1 VLEEEKEGDLKIS
14 VIDTLKVI
22 PPPSMLK
29 EDRRKTVVEKRIR
42 IRRSPSTEENKARIS
57 PSLAKELG
65 LSGDAVEIV
74 VAGRKSLQLAP
85 IIDES
90 VPENEVWVNENLL
103 KLYGIADNT
112 IATIRR
118 ASKR

>member
-1 VLEEEKEGDLKIS
+1 MAEEEKESDLKIS

-29 EDRRKTVVEKRIR
+29 EGRRRAAIEKRIR
-42 IRRSPSTEENKARIS
+42 IRRSSGVEENKAKIS
-57 PSLAKELG
+57 PSLARELG
-65 LSGDAVEIV
+65 LAGDMVEIV
-74 VAGRKSLQLAP
+74 VAGKKSLELAP
-85 IIDES
+85 VVDDSI
-90 VPENEVWVNENLL
+90 PGNEVWVNESLL

-118 ASKR
+118 AVRR